1 MPHDFDLI
9 VIGTGAG
16 GSTPAHKCRERGQRV
31 AVVDDRP
38 YGGTCALRG
47 CDPKKV
53 LVGAAELVDWNRR
66 MADHGVSSRDP
77 RMDWSALMRFKE
89 TFTQPVS
96 EQVENNLRKKGIETF
111 HGAARFLDRST
122 IEVDGERLRA
132 RAFVIA
138 AGARPGSL
146 DIPGEELLTNSDA
159 FLSLESLPARIVF
172 VGGGYISFEFAHI
185 AARAGAKVTILHRSA
200 RPLAHF
206 DPDLVERLV
215 EATRSIGV
223 DVRLERPVRGI
234 QEKDGGFVVEAGD
247 GAAVERF
254 GADLVVHGAGRV
266 PHLDELHLEA
276 AEIKRE
282 KNGVTV
288 NEYLQSVSN
297 PSVYA
302 AGDAA
307 ATAGAPLTPVA
318 GHEGHIVASNLL
330 NGNHRTP
337 DYSGISSVVFTV
349 PPLASVGMQ
358 EQGARA
364 KGVRYRVETAETSEW
379 YSSRRIAE
387 RWSGYKVLVEED
399 SEHILGAHL
408 LGAHSEEIVNL
419 FALAIR
425 ARIPAKDLKRMIWAY
440 PTRASDI
447 SYMV

>member
-1 MPHDFDLI
+1 MLNDFDLI

-16 GSTPAHKCRERGQRV
+16 GSTPAHKCRAEGWRV
-31 AVVDDRP
+31 AVIDDRP

-53 LVGAAELVDWNRR
+53 LVGAAELIDWNRR
-66 MADHGVSSRDP
+66 MAAHGVSSRDLHI
-77 RMDWSALMRFKE
+77 DWPALMRFKDS
-89 TFTQPVS
+89 FTQPVS
-96 EQVENNLRKKGIETF
+96 ERVENNLHKKGIETF

-122 IEVDGERLRA
+122 IEVDGKQLRSK
-132 RAFVIA
+132 AFVIA
-138 AGARPGSL
+138 AGARPASL
-146 DIPGEELLTNSDA
+146 NIAGEELLTTSDE
-159 FLSLESLPARIVF
+159 FLDLEKLPERILF

-185 AARAGAKVTILHRSA
+185 AARAGAKVTILHRSD

-206 DPDLVERLV
+206 DLELVERLV
-215 EATRSIGV
+215 EATRAIGV
-223 DVRLERPVRGI
+223 DVRLERPVRSI
-234 QEKDGGFVVEAGD
+234 RQKDGGLLVEAGD
-247 GAAVERF
+247 GATAERF
-254 GADLVVHGAGRV
+254 DADLVVHGAGRV
-266 PHLDELHLEA
+266 PHLEELRLEA
-276 AEIKRE
+276 AEVKRE

-288 NEYLQSVSN
+288 NEFLQSVSN

-307 ATAGAPLTPVA
+307 ATSGAPLTPVA

-330 NGNHRTP
+330 NGNRRTP

-358 EQGARA
+358 EQEARS
-364 KGVRYRVETAETSEW
+364 KDLRYRVETAETSEW
-379 YSSRRIAE
+379 YSSGRIAE
-387 RWSGYKVLVEED
+387 RFSGYKVLVEED
-399 SEHILGAHL
+399 SGYILGAHL

-425 ARIPAKDLKRMIWAY
+425 AKIPAKKLKRMIWAY